1 MSYVT
6 KQHKHRNLYDLEG
19 NIIRKAPL
27 NSVTM
32 QELEEMIDNYKGDK
46 SSKEYGNII
55 MWLYR
60 MYNEKGNPHEQE
72 LRERILNLAK
82 TKQDEIK
89 AKLEEVKGELSEE
102 ELDEAMKLFDSSTSP
117 LDEYTEFEE
126 VKEEDENEGHNKP
139 DNA

>member
-46 SSKEYGNII
+46 SSKEYGNMI

-82 TKQDEIK
+82 SKQ
-89 AKLEEVKGELSEE
+89 
-102 ELDEAMKLFDSSTSP
+102 
-117 LDEYTEFEE
+117 EE
-126 VKEEDENEGHNKP
+126 VKEKLEELKGDLSTEELKEAIDKTYDVDTMTTEDVQFEEVEEQEKQEEV
-139 DNA
+139 

>member
-6 KQHKHRNLYDLEG
+6 KQHRHRNLYDLEG

-46 SSKEYGNII
+46 SSKEYGNMI

-82 TKQDEIK
+82 SKQEEVK
-89 AKLEEVKGELSEE
+89 EKLEELKGDLSTE
-102 ELDEAMKLFDSSTSP
+102 ELKEAIDKTYDVDTMT
-117 LDEYTEFEE
+117 TEDVQFEE
-126 VKEEDENEGHNKP
+126 VKEQEKQEEV
-139 DNA
+139 

>member
-6 KQHKHRNLYDLEG
+6 KQHRHRNLYDLEG

-46 SSKEYGNII
+46 SSKEYGNMI

-82 TKQDEIK
+82 SKQEEVK
-89 AKLEEVKGELSEE
+89 EKLEELKGDLSTE
-102 ELDEAMKLFDSSTSP
+102 ELKEVIDKTYDVDTMT
-117 LDEYTEFEE
+117 TEDVQFEE
-126 VKEEDENEGHNKP
+126 VKEQEKQEEV
-139 DNA
+139 

>member
-46 SSKEYGNII
+46 SSKEYGNMI

-82 TKQDEIK
+82 SKQ
-89 AKLEEVKGELSEE
+89 
-102 ELDEAMKLFDSSTSP
+102 
-117 LDEYTEFEE
+117 EE
-126 VKEEDENEGHNKP
+126 VKEKLEELKGDLSTEELKEAINKTYDVDTMTTEDVQFEEVEEQEKQEEV
-139 DNA
+139 

>member
-6 KQHKHRNLYDLEG
+6 KQHRHRNLYDLEG

-46 SSKEYGNII
+46 SSKEYGNMI

-82 TKQDEIK
+82 SKQ
-89 AKLEEVKGELSEE
+89 
-102 ELDEAMKLFDSSTSP
+102 
-117 LDEYTEFEE
+117 EE
-126 VKEEDENEGHNKP
+126 VKEKLEELKGDLSTEELKEAIDKTYDVDTMTTEDVQFEEVEEQEKQEEV
-139 DNA
+139 

>member
-6 KQHKHRNLYDLEG
+6 KQHKHRNLYDLKG

-46 SSKEYGNII
+46 SSKEYSNMI

-82 TKQDEIK
+82 SKQEEVK
-89 AKLEEVKGELSEE
+89 EKLEELKDDLSTE
-102 ELDEAMKLFDSSTSP
+102 ELKEAIDKTYDVDTMT
-117 LDEYTEFEE
+117 TEDVQFEE
-126 VKEEDENEGHNKP
+126 VKEQEKQEEV
-139 DNA
+139 

>member
-6 KQHKHRNLYDLEG
+6 KQHRHRNLYDLEG

-46 SSKEYGNII
+46 SSKEYGNMI

-82 TKQDEIK
+82 SKQEEIK
-89 AKLEEVKGELSEE
+89 EKLEELKGDLSTE
-102 ELDEAMKLFDSSTSP
+102 ELKEAIDKTYDVDTMT
-117 LDEYTEFEE
+117 TEDVQFEE
-126 VKEEDENEGHNKP
+126 VEEQEKQEEV
-139 DNA
+139 